1 MVTCSQYDF
10 IEIACMFKLPVEIT
24 LKNGE
29 THQGSAFDTGYD
41 MERQEC
47 LFLDVAGERTSFPTE
62 QLIAMRALTEN
73 PHFSEIT
80 FS

>member
-10 IEIACMFKLPVEIT
+10 IEIACMFKLSVEIT

-29 THQGSAFDTGYD
+29 KHQGKAFNTGYD

-47 LFLDVAGERTSFPTE
+47 LFLERNGERTPFPTE
-62 QLIAMRALTEN
+62 QLIAMKALKDN
-73 PHFSEIT
+73 PHFSEVT
-80 FS
+80 FG

>member
-29 THQGSAFDTGYD
+29 KHQGSAFDTGYD

-47 LFLDVAGERTSFPTE
+47 LFWILKVNAFRFQPNS
-62 QLIAMRALTEN
+62 
-73 PHFSEIT
+73 
-80 FS
+80 

>member
-1 MVTCSQYDF
+1 MVTCSQYDV

-29 THQGSAFDTGYD
+29 THQGNAFDTGYD

-47 LFLDVAGERTSFPTE
+47 LFLEIEGERTSFPTE
-62 QLIAMRALTEN
+62 QLIAMRALKDN
-73 PHFSEIT
+73 LHFSEVT
-80 FS
+80 FG